1 MVFLS
6 DDASTSWF
14 EKFSDSLI
22 LEFIVVTW
30 NDSVALK
37 SDYEMFTSLKS
48 VWKLGDLWEISTL
61 KSKSIVTLSN

>member
-1 MVFLS
+1 MLPQADLKS
-6 DDASTSWF
+6 LAIQ
-14 EKFSDSLI
+14 LI
-22 LEFIVVTW
+22 LEFIAVTW